1 MVFKLTNDRRLQIV
15 AGKPA
20 HCAKQT
26 DLEGQFENT
35 MESRIDQFNLTS
47 SFAQSPVSNNQQQQQ
62 SWMPAN
68 SVYLETPQAI
78 AFTSQ
83 GNLLIAESDSQTVN
97 RVRIVLNYRN
107 HQLIGD
113 YVGRH
118 QSSCN
123 CMEMNCDCFDR
134 ELNIASNAK
143 LSTISAITV
152 TPNGD
157 LIIADQGMFFLKI
170 NFN

>member
-1 MVFKLTNDRRLQIV
+1 MIFKITNDRRLQIV
-15 AGKPA
+15 AGRPA
-20 HCAKQT
+20 HCAKQQN
-26 DLEGQFENT
+26 DLVDGQFENT
-35 MESRIDQFNLTS
+35 IDLRNEQQFNLTTS
-47 SFAQSPVSNNQQQQQ
+47 LASQNNNQQTAATTN
-62 SWMPAN
+62 WMPAN
-68 SVYLETPQAI
+68 AIYLETPQAV

-97 RVRIVLNYRN
+97 RVRIVLNHRN

-113 YVGRH
+113 YVGR
-118 QSSCN
+118 QSNCN

-157 LIIADQGMFFLKI
+157 LIIADQGMRTLI
-170 NFN
+170 